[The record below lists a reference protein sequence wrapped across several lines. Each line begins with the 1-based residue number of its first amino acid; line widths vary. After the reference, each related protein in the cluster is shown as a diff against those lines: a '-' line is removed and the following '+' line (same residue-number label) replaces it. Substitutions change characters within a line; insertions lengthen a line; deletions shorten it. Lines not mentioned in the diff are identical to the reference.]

1 MTLCR
6 VGAFL
11 VGNGTSPADSGNS
24 MNPKVYAEVETIP
37 EIITVE
43 ACGEWRAELDCEL
56 WSRERPVW
64 EVVVVEENMAG
75 AGRPVGGGRGRE
87 PWRTQGPRVSPGSPA
102 ENLPGGAHGACVTV
116 TVNLPEQM
124 PCSLCLLPA
133 RGEGLAGPGA
143 SFFQSLRDLS
153 HLSFAKGV
161 VFFHL

>member
-1 MTLCR
+1 M
-6 VGAFL
+6 
-11 VGNGTSPADSGNS
+11 
-24 MNPKVYAEVETIP
+24 
-37 EIITVE
+37 E

-75 AGRPVGGGRGRE
+75 AGRPVDGGRGRE

-102 ENLPGGAHGACVTV
+102 ENLPRGAHGACVAV

-124 PCSLCLLPA
+124 PRSLCLVPTVG
-133 RGEGLAGPGA
+133 GEGLAA

-153 HLSFAKGV
+153 HFSFAKGLI
-161 VFFHL
+161 FFHL